1 MPSTGFPEKI
11 GVSSTGFERR
21 KGFEK
26 KKPYTALFEHSEI
39 NATQHNI

>member
-11 GVSSTGFERR
+11 GVSSTGFERL
-21 KGFEK
+21 KGFE